1 MWPTQIETN
10 FPSAALAGG
19 LPLRVARAVVAE
31 VGVRDRRRVPV
42 PDAQHLGAA
51 LADPLVQFEERRESG
66 MFISTWSIEY
76 SVRTLKNLTCTL

>member
-1 MWPTQIETN
+1 M
-10 FPSAALAGG
+10 
-19 LPLRVARAVVAE
+19 ARAVVAE
-31 VGVRDRRRVPV
+31 EGVRDRRRVPV
-42 PDAQHLGAA
+42 PEAQHLGAA